1 MISLDRLEIP
11 NLGFSRIFVI
21 ARIRYKN
28 RCELINILFNLHQ
41 SVHPLL
47 GPYSRGHRGG
57 PLWLTTHTFAP
68 FSAVTSTTGRGHTDD
83 RVGGAGCRWGYART
97 YMLAYAHTCM
107 LAYRSRR
114 HSRWRAMKRS
124 CTTWSARYGCVCVC
138 VCVRECVLETCVC
151 ARV

>member
-47 GPYSRGHRGG
+47 GPYTALADVARNVLDRGTNICG
-57 PLWLTTHTFAP
+57 
-68 FSAVTSTTGRGHTDD
+68 TGAHVARSGWQD
-83 RVGGAGCRWGYART
+83 RD
-97 YMLAYAHTCM
+97 LP
-107 LAYRSRR
+107 
-114 HSRWRAMKRS
+114 
-124 CTTWSARYGCVCVC
+124 
-138 VCVRECVLETCVC
+138 
-151 ARV
+151 

>member
-47 GPYSRGHRGG
+47 GPY
-57 PLWLTTHTFAP
+57 THP
-68 FSAVTSTTGRGHTDD
+68 EIVLVVWSNTSGN
-83 RVGGAGCRWGYART
+83 
-97 YMLAYAHTCM
+97 
-107 LAYRSRR
+107 
-114 HSRWRAMKRS
+114 
-124 CTTWSARYGCVCVC
+124 
-138 VCVRECVLETCVC
+138 VL
-151 ARV
+151 

>member
-47 GPYSRGHRGG
+47 GPYSAMSDRLMVGRRGG
-57 PLWLTTHTFAP
+57 SFKKLELPCKDP
-68 FSAVTSTTGRGHTDD
+68 
-83 RVGGAGCRWGYART
+83 
-97 YMLAYAHTCM
+97 
-107 LAYRSRR
+107 
-114 HSRWRAMKRS
+114 
-124 CTTWSARYGCVCVC
+124 
-138 VCVRECVLETCVC
+138 VRDTMN
-151 ARV
+151 

>member
-47 GPYSRGHRGG
+47 GPYRQAPVAARGALRALKPRAAPWRRGKG
-57 PLWLTTHTFAP
+57 
-68 FSAVTSTTGRGHTDD
+68 SV
-83 RVGGAGCRWGYART
+83 AR
-97 YMLAYAHTCM
+97 A
-107 LAYRSRR
+107 
-114 HSRWRAMKRS
+114 WI
-124 CTTWSARYGCVCVC
+124 
-138 VCVRECVLETCVC
+138 
-151 ARV
+151 

>member
-47 GPYSRGHRGG
+47 GPYSAPCNFSRLDNVALNFTGISRGTNDAGAN
-57 PLWLTTHTFAP
+57 LTVSIFARNYNVLRI
-68 FSAVTSTTGRGHTDD
+68 SSGVSG
-83 RVGGAGCRWGYART
+83 
-97 YMLAYAHTCM
+97 LAY
-107 LAYRSRR
+107 S
-114 HSRWRAMKRS
+114 
-124 CTTWSARYGCVCVC
+124 V
-138 VCVRECVLETCVC
+138 
-151 ARV
+151 

>member
-47 GPYSRGHRGG
+47 GPYNVSK
-57 PLWLTTHTFAP
+57 
-68 FSAVTSTTGRGHTDD
+68 GR
-83 RVGGAGCRWGYART
+83 RVYYAYAGCEF
-97 YMLAYAHTCM
+97 TCSCRNIC
-107 LAYRSRR
+107 LISTVRKSVVVGLSR
-114 HSRWRAMKRS
+114 
-124 CTTWSARYGCVCVC
+124 
-138 VCVRECVLETCVC
+138 VL
-151 ARV
+151 